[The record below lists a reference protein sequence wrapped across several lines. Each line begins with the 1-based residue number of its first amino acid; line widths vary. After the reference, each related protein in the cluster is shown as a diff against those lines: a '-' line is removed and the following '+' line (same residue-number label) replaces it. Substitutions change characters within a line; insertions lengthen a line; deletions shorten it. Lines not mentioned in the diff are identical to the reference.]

1 MKRSDFFPIDAPLWS
16 MYCRDYEYLHGKTVY
31 LNRFIARYSLA
42 KAFKGIDAQT
52 YRRSTLMGYDA
63 VMRLMLVFSA
73 YDTLFVAMEK
83 LTPHI
88 SLTYDI
94 DSYPIYDSELE
105 HAFRSNLKLMKMLKA
120 DARHGS
126 LQRLLDFEAGSQSI
140 TSIAYGIRN
149 MVAHGQMNPTASE
162 ANKAVVAQQ
171 INQLAFLLLDACD
184 FIFKDYLTLLKN
196 VLEDSIKVDY
206 VFIENESK
214 ELAAKH
220 RIEKQIKAR
229 EVKKHSRKNTVDLI

>member
-1 MKRSDFFPIDAPLWS
+1 MKRSDLFPKYASLWS
-16 MYCRDYEYLHGKTVY
+16 QYCRNHVELEGKTVY
-31 LNRFIARYSLA
+31 FNRFIARYSLA
-42 KAFKGIDAQT
+42 KGFKGIDAHT
-52 YRRSTLMGYDA
+52 FRRSTLMGYDA

-83 LTPHI
+83 LTPHV

-94 DSYPIYDSELE
+94 DSYSIYDSELE
-105 HAFRSNLKLMKMLKA
+105 HAFRSNLKLMKTLKA

-196 VLEDSIKVDY
+196 VLEDPIKVDY
-206 VFIENESK
+206 ALIEKESK

-220 RIEKQIKAR
+220 RAEKQLKIR
-229 EVKKHSRKNTVDLI
+229 EVKKHSRKNSADLV